1 MSLTQK
7 QRDKIRYALED
18 QGIPEVLAFMA
29 AQNATQVSW
38 GQPDLTW
45 LFVWASS
52 PQGHKFWAMIAAE
65 AGQTFSWGEPV
76 EFPDLS
82 KGN

>member
-7 QRDKIRYALED
+7 QRDQIRYALED

-29 AQNATQVSW
+29 AQNATEIPRYI
-38 GQPDLTW
+38 GLTR
-45 LFVWASS
+45 LFTWASS
-52 PQGHKFWAMIAAE
+52 PQGHEFWAMVAAE
-65 AGQTFSWGEPV
+65 AGHSFSWGCPV

-82 KGN
+82 KEA